1 LIVSGGVEIVSER
14 SGLDGLEPQ
23 WRSLAE
29 LRGNAFIAPEWFA
42 AWLDAPGATERAF
55 VPVVRRPDG
64 SLRGLLPLVT
74 TRGALRTLRFAGGD
88 FADRVHPVAAPEDEA
103 AVARAAASAL
113 FEHGAA
119 RTVLRLDHIDVAA
132 EWVDSLLAGRPALA
146 ASEDDRTV
154 LPYIDLRELTWE
166 TFVATRSANFRNQL
180 KRKLRTLERSPG
192 VRFRRTLDSA
202 ELEGDLSV
210 FFHLHDKRW
219 QALGGGSTL
228 ADPHARRALAE
239 FARAA
244 FRAGWLRL
252 WFLEIDGRPAAAWY
266 GWRLGDRYAYYQ
278 AGFDPAWSSLSVGF
292 LLLAHTVRAA
302 FEEGAAVYDLLA
314 GREPFKL
321 RFANGELEVKT
332 TFVSRRGGPGRA
344 VAAAGVVTRRFGRR
358 LPPALRARI
367 RSLPKSARFLGGA
380 ATERTLRL

>member
-1 LIVSGGVEIVSER
+1 MIVSGGVEIVTDRSE
-14 SGLDGLEPQ
+14 LAGLEPQ

-42 AWLDAPGATERAF
+42 AWLDVPGARGRAF

-74 TRGALRTLRFAGGD
+74 AKRALRTLRFAGGD
-88 FADRVHPVAAPEDEA
+88 FADSVHPVATPEDEA
-103 AVARAAASAL
+103 AVASAAASAL
-113 FEHGAA
+113 FERGAA

-132 EWVDSLLAGRPALA
+132 DWVNSLLAGPPALA
-146 ASEDDRTV
+146 ELEDDRTV
-154 LPYIDLRELTWE
+154 LPYIDLRGLTWE

-192 VRFRRTLDSA
+192 VRFRRTVESA
-202 ELEGDLSV
+202 ELEADLSV
-210 FFHLHDKRW
+210 FFHLHDTRW
-219 QALGGGSTL
+219 RALGGGSTL
-228 ADPHARRALAE
+228 ADPLARRALAE

-252 WFLEIDGRPAAAWY
+252 WFLEIEGRPAAAWY
-266 GWRLGDRYAYYQ
+266 GWRLGERYAYYQ

-314 GREPFKL
+314 GPEAFKR
-321 RFANGELEVKT
+321 RFANGEREVRT
-332 TFVSRRGGPGRA
+332 SFVSLHGRPGRA
-344 VAAAGVVTRRFGRR
+344 VAAAGIATRRLGRR

-367 RSLPKSARFLGGA
+367 RSLSRMSRF
-380 ATERTLRL
+380 